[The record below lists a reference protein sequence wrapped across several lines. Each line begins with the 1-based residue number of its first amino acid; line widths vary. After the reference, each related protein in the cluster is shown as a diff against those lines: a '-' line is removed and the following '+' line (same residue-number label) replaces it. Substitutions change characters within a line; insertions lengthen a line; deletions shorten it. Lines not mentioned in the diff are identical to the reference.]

1 MADGWKKSKLS
12 EAAISSLVSRRL
24 LQSRALIQWQSA
36 EGHGRPFEK
45 TSEIVL
51 FKAFVECGLA
61 ISACDFL
68 WGLLFFW
75 GVQLD
80 HLTPN
85 SILHIAIF
93 VQLCEA
99 FLGIHPHFDLFKSLF
114 SLNPY
119 PNLRNIARVG
129 VLISSFTL
137 AWRRSIS
144 HIICAI
150 RLGIGK
156 QSGFISITMLLLFR
170 RGLLGLRSRATS
182 GVYLLVMLIMW
193 ESISSGL
200 LSGEGRGD
208 WGYSCLIL
216 A

>member
-12 EAAISSLVSRRL
+12 EAAISSLVSRHL

-45 TSEIVL
+45 KLLKLFFSKLSLSVALPFPLATS
-51 FKAFVECGLA
+51 CGV
-61 ISACDFL
+61 FF
-68 WGLLFFW
+68 FFW
-75 GVQLD
+75 GIQVH

-129 VLISSFTL
+129 DADLQF
-137 AWRRSIS
+137 
-144 HIICAI
+144 
-150 RLGIGK
+150 RLGMAEKYIPY
-156 QSGFISITMLLLFR
+156 SLR
-170 RGLLGLRSRATS
+170 RR
-182 GVYLLVMLIMW
+182 I
-193 ESISSGL
+193 
-200 LSGEGRGD
+200 GD
-208 WGYSCLIL
+208 WK
-216 A
+216 AE